1 MPGLSLAPSK
11 VQKFKKTPWARKKM
25 SVKSKA
31 KAERDRKTSQP
42 ERQRKREQRLTRR
55 AERREEKRQL
65 RAESGEPPVAEAKSK
80 RDPRSHHG
88 AEQVDATILKVLGK
102 SHKMKVAGRG
112 KPSELGKRKAGTK
125 QETKWNPGMREV
137 VGERMQRMQKRKQG
151 QRLVR
156 EAKRKRISR
165 KETKALIGGI
175 LSDLL
180 TSLPVSDEKVSHPSS
195 DEAEGICEVGEDLEA
210 DQYWNPLE
218 ADRVEMPDFP
228 PTSIHPK
235 PSTPIHPKPSLPIH
249 PKSSTPIHPTTLSS
263 WSLPSPAPS
272 TPGTSRSLVIRQS
285 PNPASIPG
293 LTFTRRLRRCTLRLT
308 PLCSQ
313 SSSKL
318 PK

>member
-102 SHKMKVAGRG
+102 SHKVKVAVKG
-112 KPSELGKRKAGTK
+112 KQSVVGKRKADTQ
-125 QETKWNPGMREV
+125 QETKWIPGMREV
-137 VGERMQRMQKRKQG
+137 AGERMQRMQKRKQR
-151 QRLVR
+151 QRLVK
-156 EAKRKRISR
+156 EAKAKRRNR
-165 KETKALIGGI
+165 KETRVLVGEI

-180 TSLPVSDEKVSHPSS
+180 TSLPVSVEKKMPHPDS
-195 DEAEGICEVGEDLEA
+195 DEAEGINDVGRDLEA
-210 DQYWNPLE
+210 DLNWNPLE
-218 ADRVEMPDFP
+218 AERVETPDFP
-228 PTSIHPK
+228 SSIIHPK
-235 PSTPIHPKPSLPIH
+235 PSFSPIHPKPSFCSIHPSTIIQAEEKQSKLVPIVDVGPDYDADGGLCSSGRGVEATELAWPLPIQ
-249 PKSSTPIHPTTLSS
+249 
-263 WSLPSPAPS
+263 APLQ
-272 TPGTSRSLVIRQS
+272 PMPPCMEFYQVKRQ
-285 PNPASIPG
+285 
-293 LTFTRRLRRCTLRLT
+293 
-308 PLCSQ
+308 
-313 SSSKL
+313 
-318 PK
+318 